1 MVEKVQFSSIKCQA
15 KQFDDDTRTQS
26 AFWEFVN
33 IPVAESEKGGSR
45 RIGSD
50 HIIS

>member
-1 MVEKVQFSSIKCQA
+1 MVKKVQFSSIECQA
-15 KQFDDDTRTQS
+15 KQFDEDTRTQS
-26 AFWEFVN
+26 VFWEFVN
-33 IPVAESEKGGSR
+33 IPVAE